1 VQQHQE
7 EKKNRKKRVAVVLTL
22 TVLASG
28 VSGLAYSYWTTGGS
42 GSGTATTAAGV
53 SDITVVQTSTVS
65 GLAPGLGAQDLEG
78 NFNNPN
84 TSPVHISTVVASLT
98 TDKVGCTE
106 DDYTLV
112 QPGVV
117 NAEIPVGTGV
127 GSWSG
132 GSIAFKNDTARNQD
146 ACKGAVVTIAY
157 VAS

>member
-1 VQQHQE
+1 VQQQE

-53 SDITVVQTSTVS
+53 DDITVVQTSTVS

-84 TSPVHISTVVASLT
+84 TSPVYISSVVASLT
-98 TDKVGCTE
+98 TDKAGCTE

-112 QPGVV
+112 QPDAVD
-117 NAEIPVGTGV
+117 AEIEPGTGV
-127 GSWSG
+127 GNWGG
-132 GSIAFKNDTARNQD
+132 GSIAFFNDPDRDQE